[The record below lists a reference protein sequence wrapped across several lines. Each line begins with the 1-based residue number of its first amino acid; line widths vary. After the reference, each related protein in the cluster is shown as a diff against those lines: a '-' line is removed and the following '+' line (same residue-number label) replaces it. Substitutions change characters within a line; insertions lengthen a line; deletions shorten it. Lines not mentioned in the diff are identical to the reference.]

1 MQGRS
6 RLFISC
12 DAAAVLLIVFLWAR
26 TIGSFIALSL
36 TAEKVFVP
44 VGADPIWPP
53 AANVV
58 SKLFYLLA
66 VGLSVVVI
74 LFRMND
80 ITRPGLWKVAVLL
93 APWLYI
99 LTRGLYVGSWL
110 NAETVLYVVVIL
122 ALAALRPRPRVLIAL
137 GALVAL
143 TAIIAIAFGFLDPDA
158 GLAHGADGSLYD
170 RPDKAVFP
178 SLGLLQGMFTAENSL
193 GVYLAIGL
201 ATVAM
206 LPRWWLRFAAIGIV
220 GFAIAWS
227 SARNSLLAMGFMLLL
242 GAVVWAIAQYG
253 LPRAAS
259 VVARLATGALV
270 VIMCALPLTGWLTS
284 PTGWDEDAYTG
295 RGLIWNGSLTE
306 WSSRGFLFGFGRKW
320 YERIVESDT
329 STLMNGAYSGH
340 NEFVHL
346 LATGGIVFAFLAVG
360 ALLVQ
365 AYVITMPGSRYLAV
379 GAMLITGIA
388 ISGWLEVP
396 LRFVDGSMYWS
407 VTVVP
412 LAVLF
417 LAPRGEAGHEIDS
430 R

>member
-1 MQGRS
+1 
-6 RLFISC
+6 
-12 DAAAVLLIVFLWAR
+12 
-26 TIGSFIALSL
+26 
-36 TAEKVFVP
+36 
-44 VGADPIWPP
+44 
-53 AANVV
+53 
-58 SKLFYLLA
+58 
-66 VGLSVVVI
+66 
-74 LFRMND
+74 
-80 ITRPGLWKVAVLL
+80 
-93 APWLYI
+93 
-99 LTRGLYVGSWL
+99 
-110 NAETVLYVVVIL
+110 
-122 ALAALRPRPRVLIAL
+122 VLIAL
-137 GALVAL
+137 GALVVL

-201 ATVAM
+201 ATVPM
-206 LPRWWLRFAAIGIV
+206 VPRWWLRFAGIAIV

-227 SARNSLLAMGFMLLL
+227 SARNSMLATGFMLVL
-242 GAVVWAIAQYG
+242 GGVVWAVAQYG
-253 LPRAAS
+253 WQRAAS
-259 VVARLATGALV
+259 VVARLAIGGLV
-270 VIMCALPLTGWLTS
+270 VTMCALPLTGWLLS
-284 PTGWDEDAYTG
+284 ATGWDEDAYTG

-306 WSSRGFLFGFGRKW
+306 WSSRGSLFGFGRKW

-346 LATGGIVFAFLAVG
+346 LATGGVVFAFLAVG

-365 AYVITMPGSRYLAV
+365 AYVITKPGSRYLAAA
-379 GAMLITGIA
+379 AMLVSGIA

-396 LRFVDGSMYWS
+396 LRYVDGSMYWT

-417 LAPRGEAGHEIDS
+417 LARPDDARHELGG

>member
-1 MQGRS
+1 MQGRG
-6 RLFISC
+6 RLFITC
-12 DAAAVLLIVFLWAR
+12 DAVAVLLIVVLWAR

-58 SKLFYLLA
+58 SKIFYLLA
-66 VGLSVVVI
+66 VAISIGVI

-80 ITRPGLWKVAVLL
+80 ITRPGLWRIAVLL

-99 LTRGLYVGSWL
+99 LTRGLYVGGWL
-110 NAETVLYVVVIL
+110 NAETVLYVVVML
-122 ALAALRPRPRVLIAL
+122 ALAALRPHPRVLIAL
-137 GALVAL
+137 GALVVL
-143 TAIIAIAFGFLDPDA
+143 TATIAVAFGFFMPDA
-158 GLAHGADGSLYD
+158 GLVHGADGSLYD

-201 ATVAM
+201 AAVAM
-206 LPRWWLRFAAIGIV
+206 LPRWSLRFPGIAIV
-220 GFAIAWS
+220 LFAICWS
-227 SARNSLLAMGFMLLL
+227 SARNSMLAAGFMLVL
-242 GAVVWAIAQYG
+242 GGVVWAVAQYG
-253 LPRAAS
+253 WQRAAS
-259 VVARLATGALV
+259 VVARLATGGLV
-270 VIMCALPLTGWLTS
+270 LTMCVLPMTGWLRS
-284 PTGWDEDAYTG
+284 ATGWDDEAYTG

-346 LATGGIVFAFLAVG
+346 LATGGVVFAFLAVG

-365 AYVITMPGSRYLAV
+365 AYVITKPGSRYLAV
-379 GAMLITGIA
+379 AAMLVAGIA

-396 LRFVDGSMYWS
+396 VRYVDGSMYWT

-417 LAPRGEAGHEIDS
+417 LASPDDARREIGG
-430 R
+430 

>member
-1 MQGRS
+1 MQGRG
-6 RLFISC
+6 RLFITC
-12 DAAAVLLIVFLWAR
+12 DAAAVVLILFLWCR

-44 VGADPIWPP
+44 VGADPIWPL

-66 VGLSVVVI
+66 VAMSVGII

-80 ITRPGLWKVAVLL
+80 ITRPGLWRIAVLL
-93 APWLYI
+93 VPWLYI
-99 LTRGLYVGSWL
+99 LTRGMYVGGEFT
-110 NAETVLYVVVIL
+110 AETVLYVVVML
-122 ALAALRPRPRVLIAL
+122 ALAALRPRPRVLMAL
-137 GALVAL
+137 GALVVL
-143 TAIIAIAFGFLDPDA
+143 TAIIAVGFGFLMPDA
-158 GLAHGADGSLYD
+158 GLAHGADGALYD

-193 GVYLAIGL
+193 GVYLANGI
-201 ATVAM
+201 AAVVM
-206 LPRWWLRFAAIGIV
+206 LPKWWRLFGIAIV
-220 GFAIAWS
+220 GFAITWS
-227 SARNSLLAMGFMLLL
+227 SARNSMLATACMLIL
-242 GAVVWAIAQYG
+242 GGVVWAVTQFG
-253 LPRAAS
+253 WPRAAS
-259 VVARLATGALV
+259 VVARLAAGGLV
-270 VIMCALPLTGWLTS
+270 VTMCALPLSGWLLS
-284 PTGWDEDAYTG
+284 PTGWDADAYTG
-295 RGLIWNGSLTE
+295 RGAIWNGSLTE

-329 STLMNGAYSGH
+329 SSLMNGAYSGH

-346 LATGGIVFAFLAVG
+346 LATGGIIFAFLTVG

-365 AYVITMPGSRYLAV
+365 TYVITMPRSRYLAI
-379 GAMLITGIA
+379 GAMLVSGTA

-396 LRFVDGSMYWS
+396 LRFVDGSMYWT
-407 VTVVP
+407 VTVIP

-417 LAPRGEAGHEIDS
+417 LAPPGDGGHEIPG

>member
-1 MQGRS
+1 MQGRG
-6 RLFISC
+6 RLFITC
-12 DAAAVLLIVFLWAR
+12 DAAAVLLIAFLWFR
-26 TIGSFIALSL
+26 TIGSFVALSL

-53 AANVV
+53 AANIV
-58 SKLFYLLA
+58 SKVFYLLA
-66 VGLSVVVI
+66 VGLSVFII

-80 ITRPGLWKVAVLL
+80 ITRPGLWRIAVLL

-99 LTRGLYVGSWL
+99 MTRGLYVGGEL

-122 ALAALRPRPRVLIAL
+122 ALAALRPRPRVLAAL
-137 GALVAL
+137 GVLVVL

-193 GVYLAIGL
+193 GVYLAIGV
-201 ATVAM
+201 ASVAM
-206 LPRWWLRFAAIGIV
+206 LPRWWRFVGIAIV
-220 GFAIAWS
+220 GFALAWS
-227 SARNSLLAMGFMLLL
+227 SARNSMLAMGFMLSLAGVIWVVRQL
-242 GAVVWAIAQYG
+242 GWA
-253 LPRAAS
+253 RAAS
-259 VVARLATGALV
+259 VVARLAAGGAV
-270 VIMCALPLTGWLTS
+270 AVMCALPLSGWLLS
-284 PTGWDEDAYTG
+284 PTGWDGDAYTG
-295 RGLIWNGSLTE
+295 RGVIWNGSLTE
-306 WSSRGFLFGFGRKW
+306 WSTKGILFGFGRKW

-346 LATGGIVFAFLAVG
+346 LATGGIVFAVLAVG

-365 AYVITMPGSRYLAV
+365 GYVITTPRSRYLAI
-379 GAMLITGIA
+379 GAMLVSAIA
-388 ISGWLEVP
+388 VSGWLEVP
-396 LRFVDGSMYWS
+396 LRFVDGSMYWT
-407 VTVVP
+407 VTVIP

-417 LAPRGEAGHEIDS
+417 LAPPGDGGHEIPG